1 MNIQPTP
8 PASLAGLAGTQRAA
22 AKSADSDANAA
33 SVSAQQKADKPG
45 GVENGLAEVEKDAA
59 AGDSGA
65 DGRQQYESSGEPA
78 SGEHPATDSHG
89 TPPHAV
95 NDENTG
101 QHLDLDA

>member
-45 GVENGLAEVEKDAA
+45 GVESGLAEVEKDAA

-65 DGRQQYESSGEPA
+65 DGRQQYESSGDHSSA
-78 SGEHPATDSHG
+78 DHPATD
-89 TPPHAV
+89 PNAPQRHAV